1 VLVFRSPLPP
11 CTYAADAPAG
21 SCYAKNEWVLTEASL
36 GATVGPLGHHSD
48 VLLRRARSASAPK
61 RSCRRQGAKTAL
73 CQEWRLRLG
82 YWTKVQL
89 ARLAEGGSIALRGI
103 SLRGLR
109 THEVTRWQWFLEYAP
124 SSSRQ
129 FQERHQES

>member
-1 VLVFRSPLPP
+1 MLVFRSPLPP

-61 RSCRRQGAKTAL
+61 RSCRRVPGVETEIRLLDQGPTGAAGGRWL
-73 CQEWRLRLG
+73 NRIAG
-82 YWTKVQL
+82 YLSAWIADTRGHAVAMVFGIRVLKL
-89 ARLAEGGSIALRGI
+89 AAVSRAASGI
-103 SLRGLR
+103 LI
-109 THEVTRWQWFLEYAP
+109 HK
-124 SSSRQ
+124 
-129 FQERHQES
+129 